1 MTNLTVHKMPPYSFT
16 TSFMKIC
23 IYGFNFIPL
32 FRGEHPNTY
41 TFTKALAEE
50 LLLSKG
56 QRLPLAIIR
65 PSIVVASW
73 EYPIKG
79 WVDNFNGPTGLV
91 SMLRN

>member
-1 MTNLTVHKMPPYSFT
+1 
-16 TSFMKIC
+16 MKIC
-23 IYGFNFIPL
+23 IFDFIFIPL

-50 LLLSKG
+50 LILSKG

-73 EYPIKG
+73 EYPMKG

-91 SMLRN
+91 SMPHCYFTRLNPTKKGPF